1 MFSSRRNF
9 SRELFFHYLNSLL
22 TLRIEYLLVHLD
34 SKPQFLMSIVG
45 WCMLANFG
53 QECQIKSEWGFGL
66 PQMCFGAGFML
77 YIYIMLFILGNFPTT
92 QGMKGSPALFLLIA
106 PPSVMVVGLDLFN
119 DSTST
124 FSETAEMLLG
134 WVFLLL
140 VLLSSLGPNIWK
152 MPSVLGEY
160 WAYVFPLASA
170 TTATIRYAASIQ
182 TDAAEVLAVIMTLFS
197 TAALVVVFGRMTFHM
212 YQCLVGKQEWK
223 DPLFDRSRQM

>member
-1 MFSSRRNF
+1 
-9 SRELFFHYLNSLL
+9 
-22 TLRIEYLLVHLD
+22 
-34 SKPQFLMSIVG
+34 
-45 WCMLANFG
+45 
-53 QECQIKSEWGFGL
+53 
-66 PQMCFGAGFML
+66 
-77 YIYIMLFILGNFPTT
+77 
-92 QGMKGSPALFLLIA
+92 
-106 PPSVMVVGLDLFN
+106 MVVGLDLFN

-140 VLLSSLGPNIWK
+140 VLLNSLGPNIWK

-223 DPLFDRSRQM
+223 DPLFDRSM